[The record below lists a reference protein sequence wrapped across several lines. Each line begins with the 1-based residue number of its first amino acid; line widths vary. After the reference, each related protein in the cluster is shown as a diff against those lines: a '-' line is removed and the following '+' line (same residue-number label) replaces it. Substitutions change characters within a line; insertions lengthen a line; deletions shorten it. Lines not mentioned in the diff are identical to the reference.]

1 VKYDRDKLQRLTSE
15 LLNSLEILRRLKEVP
30 KEKFL
35 TDSDKIGNA
44 RYRLIVAIEAM
55 IDICNHLISKN
66 SFRAPEDYAD
76 TFRVMKERE
85 IFDEDFFARLVEM
98 VKFRNR
104 LVHLYWNVNDE
115 IVFEILQNN
124 LEDFQIFLDKISE
137 ALSGNEA
144 GHD

>member
-1 VKYDRDKLQRLTSE
+1 MKYEGDKLQKLTSE
-15 LLNSLEILRRLKEVP
+15 LLNSLEILKRLKKVP

-35 TDSDKIGNA
+35 TDSDKVGNA

-76 TFRVMKERE
+76 TFRVMRERGV
-85 IFDEDFFARLVEM
+85 FDKDFFARLVEM

-104 LVHLYWNVNDE
+104 LVHLYWDVNDE
-115 IVFEILQNN
+115 DVFEILQNN
-124 LEDFQIFLDKISE
+124 LEDFQIFLNKISE
-137 ALSGNEA
+137 ALREK
-144 GHD
+144 